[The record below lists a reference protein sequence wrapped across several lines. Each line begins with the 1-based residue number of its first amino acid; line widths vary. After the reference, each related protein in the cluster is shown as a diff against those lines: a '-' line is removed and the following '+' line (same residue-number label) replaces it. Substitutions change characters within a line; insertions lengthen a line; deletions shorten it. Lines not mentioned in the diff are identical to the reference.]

1 MFHKIKN
8 VTPLRDFVLLA
19 HFTDGTDKKY
29 DMKPLIKEVD
39 AFKPL
44 KEIPGLFQLVKA
56 DVGGYGIVWN
66 EDIDLDSEEI
76 WVNGI
81 ATETPFTGLI
91 SMSDATV
98 LWGLNESTLRK
109 AIAYGKLIPGIDVFN
124 FGSQWIVTAAAMQ
137 REYSEITD

>member
-1 MFHKIKN
+1 
-8 VTPLRDFVLLA
+8 
-19 HFTDGTDKKY
+19 
-29 DMKPLIKEVD
+29 MKPLIKEVD